1 MSAIK
6 PIIRDLREAVLKGMA
21 HGKDKLHQLTDN
33 VNGHLDD
40 VVRQVRA
47 QDRFDDAP
55 ELPAG
60 SRPRYGGDDT
70 LVPRP
75 ECLDPDGA
83 VDWSQAPGGGFTLD
97 ADGNPIRYDHVP
109 AAGDRFDRYGD
120 PGGRY
125 VSPVPE
131 DGPFSYDSRSLPYH
145 ENPHAYHAYE
155 WAHSPADVRSVYEQL
170 DEGVRTLVDD
180 TLAKYD
186 LELTDLMSVARGEAA
201 AIPGWGTPGGATQD
215 LLPVSVDLLD
225 KMGMIREVGR

>member
-6 PIIRDLREAVLKGMA
+6 PVIRELREAVLKGMA
-21 HGKDKLHQLTDN
+21 HGKDRLHQLTDN
-33 VNGHLDD
+33 VNSHLDD

-47 QDRFDDAP
+47 QDTFTDAP
-55 ELPAG
+55 DLPAP
-60 SRPRYGGDDT
+60 SRRRIPGDDT

-75 ECLDPDGA
+75 ECLDPDGD
-83 VDWSQAPGGGFTLD
+83 VDWSHAPHGGFTLD
-97 ADGNPIRYDHVP
+97 ADGNPIKYDHVP
-109 AAGDRFDRYGD
+109 QAGDRFDRYGD

-125 VSPVPE
+125 VSPLTD

-145 ENPHAYHAYE
+145 ENPNAYHAYE

-170 DEGVRTLVDD
+170 DPAVRTAVDD

-186 LELTDLMSVARGEAA
+186 LDLSDLMSVARGEAA
-201 AIPGWGTPGGATQD
+201 PIPAWGTSGGATQD

-225 KMGMIREVGR
+225 KMGMIREVG